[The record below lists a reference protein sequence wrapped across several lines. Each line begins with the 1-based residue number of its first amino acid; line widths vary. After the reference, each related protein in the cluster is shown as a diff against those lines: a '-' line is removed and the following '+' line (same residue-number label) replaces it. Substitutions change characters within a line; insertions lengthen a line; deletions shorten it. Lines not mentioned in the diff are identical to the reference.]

1 MQNQT
6 TTASEAD
13 RTRKML
19 GQNGELQALAKRFRV
34 SRESLE
40 RAVNAVGNN
49 VPDVERYL
57 ERYLY
62 EGCA

>member
-1 MQNQT
+1 MHNQT

-13 RTRKML
+13 RTRKAL
-19 GQNGELQALAKRFRV
+19 GQKDELDALAKRFRV
-34 SRESLE
+34 SRESVE
-40 RAVNAVGNN
+40 HAVSAVGNN
-49 VPDVERYL
+49 VPAIERYL